1 MRFVSFEHDGDV
13 GFGAV
18 RGGAVL
24 RLDRIPGG
32 AADLKEHLARGH
44 GRASDIPA
52 DAQELQLA
60 DIRLLPPIPNPGK
73 VLCVA
78 TNFHEPARAGKPDP
92 DYPILFT
99 RFAESFTG
107 HDQPLIKPSVS
118 DRYDFE
124 GELAVVIGKAGHK
137 ISQDEAMDHV
147 AGYCCLNDGSV
158 RDWQK
163 HSTQFTPGK
172 NFFHSGSLGPWLVTA
187 DELPDVA
194 ALRMEARVNGE
205 IKQEIGL
212 GQMIFS
218 IPWLIAYFST
228 FTPLAPGDI
237 IATGTPSGFGSSRQ
251 PPEFLNVGDVVEIQ
265 ISGIGTL
272 RNVIAQDAARNSG
285 DVAIATLPLEA

>member
-1 MRFVSFEHDGDV
+1 MRFVSFEDAEGA
-13 GFGAV
+13 GFGALIDGLV
-18 RGGAVL
+18 T
-24 RLDRIPGG
+24 RLDGIADGPV
-32 AADLKEHLARGH
+32 DLKEYIARDHRLRGE
-44 GRASDIPA
+44 IPLGGPILKLT
-52 DAQELQLA
+52 DV
-60 DIRLLPPIPNPGK
+60 RLLPPIPNPGK

-78 TNFHEPARAGKPDP
+78 TNFHEPAREGKPDP
-92 DYPILFT
+92 DYPITFT
-99 RFAESFTG
+99 RFADSFTG
-107 HDQPLIKPSVS
+107 HDQPLIKPALS

-124 GELAVVIGKAGHK
+124 GELAVVIGKPGHK
-137 ISQDEAMDHV
+137 ISESAAMEHV

-172 NFFHSGSLGPWLVTA
+172 NFYRSGSLGPWLVPA
-187 DELPDVA
+187 DEVPDVSD
-194 ALRMEARVNGE
+194 LCMEARVNGVK
-205 IKQEIGL
+205 KQKIVL

-251 PPEFLNVGDVVEIQ
+251 PPEFLEDGDVVEIE

-272 RNVIAQDAARNSG
+272 RNVVTQDAIHSSDRAF
-285 DVAIATLPLEA
+285 AALPLQA